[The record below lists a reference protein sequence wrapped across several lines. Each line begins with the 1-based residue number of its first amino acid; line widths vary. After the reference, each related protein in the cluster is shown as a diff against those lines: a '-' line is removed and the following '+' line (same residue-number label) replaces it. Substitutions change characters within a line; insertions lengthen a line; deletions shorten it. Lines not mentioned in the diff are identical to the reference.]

1 MVSEAAFPS
10 DELFSHSERE
20 EVTADARETT
30 PGKER
35 EVRWEV
41 VAFAQGL
48 AEAAIIQGRLE
59 TEGIPA
65 RVHQEPAGTAIGLTM
80 GLLGQAKVLVP
91 EPLVER
97 ALDILNQ
104 PGQEEVEEEQES

>member
-10 DELFSHSERE
+10 DELFSRAKRNG
-20 EVTADARETT
+20 VTADARETT
-30 PGKER
+30 PGKDR

-91 EPLVER
+91 EPLVES

-104 PGQEEVEEEQES
+104 SGQEEIEEEQES